1 MSQYWELKVEEVME
15 ANIFGKQGRDGCLPE
30 SKDI

>member
-1 MSQYWELKVEEVME
+1 MSQYWELKVEEAME